1 MWGLS
6 RPSEAIIFAASV
18 PMEDVVSELLRPL
31 NDRDRVRGERMAR
44 AAKQGGR
51 AVMRRR
57 LSSKLVR
64 RRLRR
69 RRSAPNP
76 SQVA

>member
-1 MWGLS
+1 
-6 RPSEAIIFAASV
+6 
-18 PMEDVVSELLRPL
+18 MEDVVSELLRPL
-31 NDRDRVRGERMAR
+31 NDRDRIRGERMAC

-51 AVMRRR
+51 AVTRR
-57 LSSKLVR
+57 LLAPKLVR

-69 RRSAPNP
+69 RRSAPKP